1 MLDRV
6 EEWMGKRHPEVMDPS
21 DDATGTGA
29 AAEEGGDEWVKVRG
43 RQGAGGGLRGSVDD
57 VA

>member
-29 AAEEGGDEWVKVRG
+29 AAEEGGDEWVKVRE
-43 RQGAGGGLRGSVDD
+43 DND
-57 VA
+57 